1 MRDFHGFQDF
11 PQIGRFETVAMGVTW
26 NFSPS
31 IFEIDFTA
39 AFTSLLTLVPD
50 PIGWMLNSAMVTMDF
65 RGKIHS

>member
-1 MRDFHGFQDF
+1 
-11 PQIGRFETVAMGVTW
+11 MGVTW

-50 PIGWMLNSAMVTMDF
+50 PMGWMLNSAMVTMDF